1 MTSTDGTCHQH
12 REGKGAKNTPG
23 GPVLL
28 LTVDVQGRPVNEAAG
43 ATRQNLP
50 LAFSVRN
57 QREERESHR
66 HNIITSNTCLC
77 CWHRESRVTMPTPG
91 APPPHTPNPPPGRH
105 THPHLPQ
112 CKGVVQDS
120 LACWEAQED
129 GKQSVQYQHQHSSC
143 FQVLSHPLWY
153 NQSERTGNMHK
164 QFDSGHK

>member
-77 CWHRESRVTMPTPG
+77 CWHRESRVT
-91 APPPHTPNPPPGRH
+91 NPPP
-105 THPHLPQ
+105 PPPPSLPQ

-120 LACWEAQED
+120 LACREAQED